1 MCYLLAFPTR
11 VGVKVDIYLLQQ
23 SIFSLLLQSIF
34 TCHSMSREMEESSS
48 NSVVFRLILI
58 FRESLFLES
67 AKPSSTPAHIDLRL
81 SFNLSTPAHRGG
93 KFLRYVE
100 FISIPYSLTAVD
112 SLMGEI
118 PPETIM
124 IHCTCLLGLHNN
136 IVA

>member
-23 SIFSLLLQSIF
+23 SIFSLLLQRIF
-34 TCHSMSREMEESSS
+34 TCPSMSREMEESSS

-58 FRESLFLES
+58 FRESLFLEF
-67 AKPSSTPAHIDLRL
+67 AKPSFYAIPYSNI
-81 SFNLSTPAHRGG
+81 FLSTPAHRGG

-124 IHCTCLLGLHNN
+124 IHCTCLLGFHNN